1 MTCAVALSN
10 LSWLLGRELQ
20 QPLGDYMTGYRA
32 PIQDMQFVLHE
43 VQGADALFASM
54 EGTAEVTRDLM
65 DAVLESAAKIA
76 QEVLA
81 PINRAGDEEGCRLEQ
96 GKVITPKGFKEAY
109 RAFAEGGWIG
119 LSGDPQYGGQGMP
132 KVLAV
137 LFEEMIMAA
146 NSSFA
151 LYPILSAGASL
162 ALAHHGSEALKQ
174 TYLPKL
180 YSGEWSGTMCL
191 TESHAG
197 TDLGIIKTRA
207 TPNDDGSYQLRG
219 TKIFI
224 TGGDHDLGANI
235 VHLVLAKLS
244 DAPEGPKGISLF
256 VVPRNLLD
264 EAGNPAQPNNVS
276 CGAIEHK
283 MGIKGSATCV
293 LNFDDAQGFL
303 VGEPNKGLNYMF
315 TMMNYERLSI
325 GLQGLG
331 LADSSY
337 QSAAQ
342 YARERVQ
349 GRSAQGVQDAQ
360 SLADPIL
367 VHADVRRMLLTVR
380 ADTEAGRALAV
391 YVASQLDVAHF
402 HADEQRRA
410 KAAKLVALLTP
421 VAKAAFS
428 DRGFEGC
435 VLAQQVL
442 GGHGYVREWGLEQN
456 VRDARIAQIYE
467 GTNGIQ
473 ALDLAGRKLVRDREG
488 LLEVLVEEIEAFIAE
503 HGAEAKLAQSIGA
516 LKAALGCVV
525 DASAWLKAAALRD
538 ADEIGA
544 ASVPYLRLMTLLLY
558 AFMWVRM
565 ERAALEGLVD
575 NAANESFY
583 NAKLKTSAFFR
594 ARMMPSAQALVGEI
608 KGGCAVLM
616 AMDADQF

>member
-1 MTCAVALSN
+1 MKA
-10 LSWLLGRELQ
+10 
-20 QPLGDYMTGYRA
+20 YRA

-43 VQGADALFASM
+43 VQDAEALFASM
-54 EGTAEVTRDLM
+54 DGTAEVTHDLM
-65 DAVLESAAKIA
+65 DAVLENAAKIA
-76 QEVLA
+76 EEILA

-96 GKVITPKGFKEAY
+96 GKVFTPKGFKEAY
-109 RAFAEGGWIG
+109 KTFADGGWIG
-119 LSGDPQYGGQGMP
+119 LTGDPQFGGQGMP

-162 ALAHHGSEALKQ
+162 ALARHGSEELKEH
-174 TYLPKL
+174 YLPKL

-191 TESHAG
+191 TEAHAG
-197 TDLGIIKTRA
+197 TDLGLIKTRA
-207 TPNDDGSYQLRG
+207 IPNTDGSFQLVG

-224 TGGDHDLGANI
+224 TGGDHDLNGNI
-235 VHLVLAKLS
+235 IHLVLAKLP
-244 DAPEGPKGISLF
+244 DAPEGAKGISLF
-256 VVPRNLLD
+256 VVPRHILD
-264 EAGNPAQPNNVS
+264 DAGKPTVSNNVS

-293 LNFDDAQGFL
+293 LNFDDAKGFL
-303 VGEPNKGLNYMF
+303 VGEPNEGLSYMF

-331 LADSSY
+331 LAESAY
-337 QSAAQ
+337 QSAAR

-349 GRSAQGVQDAQ
+349 GRSANGAQ
-360 SLADPIL
+360 NEQELADPII

-391 YVASQLDVAHF
+391 YVASQLDIVHF
-402 HADEQRRA
+402 HADAQVRA
-410 KAAKLVALLTP
+410 RAAKLVALLTP

-488 LLEVLVEEIEAFIAE
+488 LLEVLVEEIEVCIVKY
-503 HGAEAKLAQSIGA
+503 GTEASLEQSVAA
-516 LKAALGCVV
+516 LKAALDCVL
-525 DASAWLKAAALRD
+525 DASAWLKEAARQD

-558 AFMWVRM
+558 AYMWVRM
-565 ERAALEGLVD
+565 ERAAHDGLANNSA
-575 NAANESFY
+575 NASFY
-583 NAKLKTSAFFR
+583 AAKLTTSAFFR
-594 ARMMPSAQALVGEI
+594 TRMMPSAHALVGEI
-608 KGGCAVLM
+608 KGGCAALM

>member
-1 MTCAVALSN
+1 MK
-10 LSWLLGRELQ
+10 
-20 QPLGDYMTGYRA
+20 GYRA
-32 PIQDMQFVLHE
+32 PIEDMQFVLHE
-43 VQGADALFASM
+43 VQGAEALFASM
-54 EGTAEVTRDLM
+54 NDTAEVTRDLM
-65 DAVLESAAKIA
+65 DAVLESAAKVA
-76 QEVLA
+76 QEILA
-81 PINRAGDEEGCRLEQ
+81 PINRAGDEEGCRLEN
-96 GKVITPKGFKEAY
+96 GKVTTPKGFKEAY
-109 RAFAEGGWIG
+109 KAFAEGGWIG
-119 LSGDPQYGGQGMP
+119 LSGDPEYGGQGMP

-162 ALAHHGSEALKQ
+162 ALARHGSDALKQ
-174 TYLPKL
+174 AYLPKL
-180 YSGEWSGTMCL
+180 YTGEWSGTMCL
-191 TESHAG
+191 TEAHAG

-207 TPNDDGSYQLRG
+207 TPNGDDSYQVSG

-224 TGGDHDLGANI
+224 TGGDHDLNANI
-235 VHLVLAKLS
+235 IHLVLAKLP
-244 DAPEGPKGISLF
+244 DAPAGPKGISLF
-256 VVPRNLLD
+256 VVPRHLLD
-264 EAGNPAQPNNVS
+264 DDGNPTQSNNVS

-293 LNFDDAQGFL
+293 LNFEDAKGFL

-331 LADSSY
+331 LADSAY
-337 QSAAQ
+337 QVAAE

-349 GRSAQGVQDAQ
+349 GRSAHGAQEEQGV
-360 SLADPIL
+360 ADPIL

-391 YVASQLDVAHF
+391 YVASQLDIAHF
-402 HADEQRRA
+402 HGDEQCRSR
-410 KAAKLVALLTP
+410 AAKLVALLTP

-435 VLAQQVL
+435 VMAQQVL

-488 LLEVLVEEIEAFIAE
+488 LLEVLIEEIETFMAE
-503 HGAEAKLAQSIGA
+503 HEENESLKQSIAA
-516 LKAALGCVV
+516 LKEALRSVV
-525 DASAWLKAAALRD
+525 DVSAWLKEAAQKD
-538 ADEIGA
+538 ADEVGA
-544 ASVPYLRLMTLLLY
+544 ASVPYLRLMTTLLY
-558 AFMWVRM
+558 AFMWARM
-565 ERAALEGLVD
+565 ENAALQGLASNKA
-575 NAANESFY
+575 NASFY
-583 NAKLKTSAFFR
+583 DAKLKTAAFFR
-594 ARMMPSAQALVGEI
+594 ARMLPCVQALVGEI
-608 KGGCAVLM
+608 KGGCATLM
-616 AMDADQF
+616 AMEADQF

>member
-1 MTCAVALSN
+1 
-10 LSWLLGRELQ
+10 
-20 QPLGDYMTGYRA
+20 MTGYRA

-76 QEVLA
+76 QEILA
-81 PINRAGDEEGCRLEQ
+81 PINRTGDEEGCRLEQ
-96 GKVITPKGFKEAY
+96 GKVFTPKGFKEAY
-109 RAFAEGGWIG
+109 RAFADGGWIG
-119 LSGDPQYGGQGMP
+119 LSGDPEYGGQGMP

-162 ALAHHGSEALKQ
+162 ALARHGSEALKQ
-174 TYLPKL
+174 TYLPRL

-207 TPNDDGSYQLRG
+207 IPNADGSYQVSG

-235 VHLVLAKLS
+235 IHLVLAKLP

-256 VVPRNLLD
+256 VVPRHLD
-264 EAGNPAQPNNVS
+264 DVLGEPNIPNNVS

-293 LNFDDAQGFL
+293 LNFDSAQGFL
-303 VGEPNKGLNYMF
+303 VGKLNKGLNYMF

-349 GRSAQGVQDAQ
+349 GRSAHGVQDKL

-380 ADTEAGRALAV
+380 ADIEAGRALAV
-391 YVASQLDVAHF
+391 YVASQLDIAHF
-402 HADEQRRA
+402 HADERHRSR
-410 KAAKLVALLTP
+410 AAKLVALLTP
-421 VAKAAFS
+421 IAKAAFS

-435 VLAQQVL
+435 VMAQQVL

-473 ALDLAGRKLVRDREG
+473 ALDLAGRKLVRDRDG
-488 LLEVLVEEIEAFIAE
+488 LLEVLVEEVQACIAE
-503 HGAEAKLAQSIGA
+503 HAEDAKLEASVAA
-516 LKAALGCVV
+516 LKQTLGSVV
-525 DASAWLKAAALRD
+525 EVSAWLKGAAQED

-565 ERAALEGLVD
+565 ERAAQAGLVENSA
-575 NAANESFY
+575 NANFY
-583 NAKLKTSAFFR
+583 CAKLKTAAFFR
-594 ARMMPSAQALVGEI
+594 ARVMPSLQSLVGEI
-608 KGGCAVLM
+608 KGGSATLM
-616 AMDADQF
+616 AMEADQF

>member
-1 MTCAVALSN
+1 MS
-10 LSWLLGRELQ
+10 
-20 QPLGDYMTGYRA
+20 GYRA

-43 VQGADALFASM
+43 VQGAEALFASM
-54 EGTAEVTRDLM
+54 NGTAEVTRDLM

-76 QEVLA
+76 QEILA
-81 PINRAGDEEGCRLEQ
+81 PINRSGDEEGCRLEQ
-96 GKVITPKGFKEAY
+96 GRVITPKGFKQAY
-109 RAFAEGGWIG
+109 QAFADGGWIG
-119 LSGDPQYGGQGMP
+119 LSGDPEYGGQGMP

-137 LFEEMIMAA
+137 LFEEMVMAA

-162 ALAHHGSEALKQ
+162 ALARHGSEELKQ
-174 TYLPKL
+174 AYLPKL

-207 TPNDDGSYQLRG
+207 IANADGSFQISG

-224 TGGDHDLGANI
+224 TGGDHDLSENI
-235 VHLVLAKLS
+235 IHLVLAKLP

-256 VVPRNLLD
+256 VVPRQLCD
-264 EAGNPAQPNNVS
+264 EAGNPTKPNNVS

-293 LNFDDAQGFL
+293 LNFDNAQGFL

-337 QSAAQ
+337 QRAAQ
-342 YARERVQ
+342 YARDRVQ
-349 GRSAQGVQDAQ
+349 GRSAHGAQDEM
-360 SLADPIL
+360 SIADPIL

-391 YVASQLDVAHF
+391 YVASQLDIAHF
-402 HADEQRRA
+402 HADEARRA
-410 KAAKLVALLTP
+410 RAAKLVALLTP

-467 GTNGIQ
+467 GANGIQ
-473 ALDLAGRKLVRDREG
+473 ALDLAGRKLVRDRDG
-488 LLEVLVEEIEAFIAE
+488 LLEVLVEEIETFIVE
-503 HGAEAKLAQSIGA
+503 LGAEAKLEQSVA
-516 LKAALGCVV
+516 TLEAALACIV
-525 DASAWLKAAALRD
+525 DASAWLREAAKRD

-558 AFMWVRM
+558 SFMWLRM
-565 ERAALEGLVD
+565 EHAAQQGLVS
-575 NAANESFY
+575 NTANTSFY
-583 NAKLKTSAFFR
+583 SAKLKTAAFFR
-594 ARMMPSAQALVGEI
+594 ARMMPSAQALVEEI
-608 KGGCAVLM
+608 KGGSAVLM

>member
-1 MTCAVALSN
+1 LTCAVALSN
-10 LSWLLGRELQ
+10 VNWLLGRESQ
-20 QPLGDYMTGYRA
+20 QPSGDHMTGYRA

-43 VQGADALFASM
+43 VQGAETLFASM
-54 EGTAEVTRDLM
+54 EGTAEVSRDLM
-65 DAVLESAAKIA
+65 DAVLESAAKVA
-76 QEVLA
+76 QEILA
-81 PINRAGDEEGCRLEQ
+81 PINRAGDEEGCRLEG
-96 GKVITPKGFKEAY
+96 GKVHTPAGFKEAY
-109 RAFAEGGWIG
+109 KAFAEGGWIG

-162 ALAHHGSEALKQ
+162 ALARHGSETLKQ
-174 TYLPKL
+174 AYLPKL

-207 TPNDDGSYQLRG
+207 IPNADGSFQLSG

-224 TGGDHDLGANI
+224 TGGDHDLGENI
-235 VHLVLAKLS
+235 IHLVLAKLP
-244 DAPEGPKGISLF
+244 DAPDGPKGISLF
-256 VVPRNLLD
+256 VVPRNLVD

-293 LNFDDAQGFL
+293 MNFDDAQGYI

-331 LADSSY
+331 LADNSY

-349 GRSAQGVQDAQ
+349 GRSAQGVQEEG

-410 KAAKLVALLTP
+410 RAAKLVALLTP

-488 LLEVLVEEIEAFIAE
+488 LLEVLIEEVEACITE
-503 HGAEAKLAQSIGA
+503 HGVDARLEESVAA
-516 LKAALGCVV
+516 LKSALASVV
-525 DASAWLKAAALRD
+525 EASAWLKEAAQQD

-544 ASVPYLRLMTLLLY
+544 ASVPYLRLMTMLLY

-565 ERAALEGLVD
+565 ERAAQEGLVNNSA
-575 NAANESFY
+575 NASFY
-583 NAKLKTSAFFR
+583 SAKLKTSAFFR

-616 AMDADQF
+616 AMGADQF